1 MTSSAT
7 RDGDAAAGIEA
18 AMKLYYSPGACS
30 LHPQITL
37 REAGI
42 PFEMERVDL
51 RSHKVHDGTDY
62 TSINPKGYVPALRLD
77 DGSLLTEGAVIDQY
91 VADLRPEKKLIPPAG
106 TMERYH
112 LQEWLNFIATEI
124 HKSFAPLF
132 GKDEAAKEAPRAR
145 LAQRFDFVQ
154 ESLGSRPYLTGETF
168 TVADAYLFNML
179 RWTAF
184 TGIDLVKWPGLAAF
198 FERVEQRPAVQAALA
213 ADKG

>member
-1 MTSSAT
+1 
-7 RDGDAAAGIEA
+7 
-18 AMKLYYSPGACS
+18 MKLYYSPGACS

-51 RSHKVHDGTDY
+51 RAHKVHDGTDY
-62 TSINPKGYVPALRLD
+62 YTVNPKGYVPALRLD

-91 VADLRPEKKLIPPAG
+91 VADLRPEKKLIPAAG
-106 TMERYH
+106 TIERYRV
-112 LQEWLNFIATEI
+112 QEWLNFIATEI
-124 HKSFAPLF
+124 HKSFSSLF
-132 GKDEAAKEAPRAR
+132 GGDDAAKEAARAR
-145 LAQRFDFVQ
+145 LAKRFDFVQ

-179 RWTAF
+179 RWTAS
-184 TGIDLVKWPGLAAF
+184 TGIDLAKWPGLKAF
-198 FERVEQRPAVQAALA
+198 FERVQQRPAVQAALA

>member
-1 MTSSAT
+1 M
-7 RDGDAAAGIEA
+7 I

-62 TSINPKGYVPALRLD
+62 YAVSPKGYVPALRLD

-91 VADLRPEKKLIPPAG
+91 VADLRPEKKLIPAAG

-112 LQEWLNFIATEI
+112 VQEWLNFIATEI
-124 HKSFAPLF
+124 HKSFSPLF
-132 GKDEAAKEAPRAR
+132 GNDEAAKEAPRAR
-145 LAQRFDFVQ
+145 LAKRFDFVQ

-168 TVADAYLFNML
+168 TVADAYLFNTL

-184 TGIDLVKWPGLAAF
+184 TGIDLAKWPGLKAF